1 MPPELKLKDVHV
13 SGKRVFIRINL
24 NVPLDK
30 KSPDVTSTNRVPLD
44 VSEVQSAIRK
54 RIGCAL
60 PTIKYCLEKGATSV
74 VLASHIGRPGGAFAK
89 KYSLEPV
96 ATELEKQIRKQVIFL
111 KNCVGP
117 EVEDVCASPAP
128 GSIIL
133 LENVRFH
140 IEEEG
145 RGEINGEKVKADE
158 DKVTAFRASLRKLAD
173 IYVCDAFGTGQRAHS
188 SSMVGEGYEIKCAGL
203 AVSQELEAWQPYDPK
218 SFEMMYMLVGLG
230 IMPFIIIAFLV
241 TYTLFFGQGD

>member
-1 MPPELKLKDVHV
+1 MSLELNLLKDVDV

-30 KSPDVTSTNRVPLD
+30 KNTDVTNTNRVPLD
-44 VSEVQSAIRK
+44 VREVQTAIRK

-60 PTIKYCLEKGATSV
+60 PTINYCLEKGAKSV

-128 GSIIL
+128 GYLSLSLSISL
-133 LENVRFH
+133 PLSLSRSRSLFL
-140 IEEEG
+140 
-145 RGEINGEKVKADE
+145 
-158 DKVTAFRASLRKLAD
+158 FSFSFFLSLSRA
-173 IYVCDAFGTGQRAHS
+173 RAHS
-188 SSMVGEGYEIKCAGL
+188 L
-203 AVSQELEAWQPYDPK
+203 
-218 SFEMMYMLVGLG
+218 SFSLSLSRARTLSLSLSLSLG
-230 IMPFIIIAFLV
+230 V
-241 TYTLFFGQGD
+241 E